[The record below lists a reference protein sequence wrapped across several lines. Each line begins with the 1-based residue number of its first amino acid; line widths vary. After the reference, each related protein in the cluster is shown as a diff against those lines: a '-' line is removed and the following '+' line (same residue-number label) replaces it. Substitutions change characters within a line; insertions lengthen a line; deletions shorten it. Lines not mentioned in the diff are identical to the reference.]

1 MTHCNSG
8 MTMKQIL
15 YRSVIAAAAAVI
27 AAAGCTAERE
37 DSSAPQGG
45 KYVLSVAGSY
55 EGTKVSIGS
64 LTDGK
69 YPVTWSE
76 SGETASLIEL
86 VDGELGNSV
95 TASDPALSS
104 ENKVAT
110 FSFEMEA
117 KEGASYDYYLY
128 SPSSAVTSSSAT
140 STVISFPTEQTPLS
154 SSIQADAAVLSGS
167 LTGQTA
173 QASGTVDAS
182 FSHLAAYGKVTFKN
196 IGLADGEALNSIY
209 ISAPDKEVA
218 GTYSYSLGSLVSS
231 SAESS
236 KDEIK
241 VYTSNLT
248 VSDDGFD
255 VWFSCHPF
263 SLAAGDQLN
272 FAIRTDQTVYTRNI
286 TLASAIEFNR
296 GQVSGLTVDL
306 GSKEQLSVTT
316 SNYSQPYLLTFNTN
330 SSRSGSL
337 GYLSTNNIGQASG
350 NTLTFTGFAEV
361 DKIVPHTYLTATGTS
376 NVYKWNII
384 GFDTL
389 SSDYESTS
397 DGTKPL
403 GVRLYYNPDT
413 KLLTFAPSRLNS
425 SIDLNNTASGNLNVL
440 YHVGT
445 DSYAHEHYEVCSF
458 PTFKNNLSYWTSG
471 TLEPANA
478 IPMARTDTGVFE
490 DYFYVLPDGDNYAMR
505 FATYYNKFPADGQ
518 INLKGYSVTGTGWKT
533 PSSTTENPSLQPTSV
548 SAVAGKTWHLVLDTN
563 EQTITLTEVTE

>member
-1 MTHCNSG
+1 
-8 MTMKQIL
+8 MKQIL

-196 IGLADGEALNSIY
+196 IGLADGETLNSIY

-218 GTYSYSLGSLVSS
+218 GTYNYSLGSLVSS

-263 SLAAGDQLN
+263 SLAVGDQLN
-272 FAIRTDQTVYTRNI
+272 FAVRTDQTVYTRNI
-286 TLASAIEFNR
+286 TLASAIEFKN

-306 GSKEQLSVTT
+306 GNKVQLSVTT
-316 SNYSQPYLLTFNTN
+316 SNYSQPNLLTFNTN

-361 DKIVPHTYLTATGTS
+361 DKIVPHTYLTATGTN

-389 SSDYESTS
+389 SSEYEDTA
-397 DGTKPL
+397 PQ

-413 KLLTFAPSRLNS
+413 KLLTFAPSRLTS

-440 YHVGT
+440 YHVGN

-458 PTFKNNLSYWTSG
+458 PTFKNNLSYWTG
-471 TLEPANA
+471 GILEPANG
-478 IPMARTDTGVFE
+478 IPMARTATGVFE
-490 DYFYVLPDGDNYAMR
+490 DYFYVLPDGDNYTMR
-505 FATYYNKFPADGQ
+505 FATYYNMYPNVDGQ
-518 INLKGYSVTGTGWKT
+518 RLDMEDYSVTSTGSAWKFA
-533 PSSTTENPSLQPTSV
+533 SSNTALQPLNNNGST
-548 SAVAGKTWHLVLDTN
+548 VAGKTWHMVIDTN
-563 EQTITLTEVTE
+563 EKTITLTEVTE